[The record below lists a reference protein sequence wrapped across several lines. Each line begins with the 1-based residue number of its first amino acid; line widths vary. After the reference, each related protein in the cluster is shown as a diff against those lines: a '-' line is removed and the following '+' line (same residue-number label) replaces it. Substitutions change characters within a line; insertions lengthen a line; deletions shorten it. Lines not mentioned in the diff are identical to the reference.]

1 MKVRW
6 IDREEPLRS
15 ACRHCREP
23 RYNFWQLWAVFFE
36 RRFFSMFL
44 VEEGFEHISCDRFWF
59 VSQPY
64 LSRKRAEETYLVER
78 ALEGGASVYG
88 VEPGYHD
95 EGTVALI
102 VVPSNKD
109 SFASAINKVLDEHDK
124 YSLWR
129 RCAAGKSA
137 VRRWVH
143 AYLPPREE
151 DCLKKALD
159 YLTWRDAI
167 KEVSAKRFS

>member
-15 ACRHCREP
+15 TCRHCREP

-36 RRFFSMFL
+36 KRLFL
-44 VEEGFEHISCDRFWF
+44 GASVEEGFEHISCDRFWF

-64 LSRKRAEETYLVER
+64 LSKKRAEDTYLVER
-78 ALEGGASVYG
+78 ALEGGARVYG

-95 EGTVALI
+95 EDTVALI
-102 VVPSNKD
+102 VVPSDKD
-109 SFASAINKVLDEHDK
+109 LFFSAINRVLDEHDR

-129 RCAAGKSA
+129 RCSAGKSA

-143 AYLPPREE
+143 VYSPPCEE
-151 DCLKKALD
+151 ECLKKALD
-159 YLTWRDAI
+159 YLTWRNAI
-167 KEVSAKRFS
+167 KEILAKRSP